1 MVDSSKANWST
12 TGSEKQSH
20 AAKIFRVKDQWW
32 IAAVA
37 SSNINT
43 YNRNQHFLVQRA
55 PQASWPSSMPLH
67 GAAKSV
73 WGFAHAW
80 GHRVVLDD
88 DAAASCRLLVSCGQ
102 MGVSL
107 QTSAIVGRRKHT
119 YA

>member
-1 MVDSSKANWST
+1 
-12 TGSEKQSH
+12 
-20 AAKIFRVKDQWW
+20 
-32 IAAVA
+32 
-37 SSNINT
+37 
-43 YNRNQHFLVQRA
+43 
-55 PQASWPSSMPLH
+55 MPLH

-119 YA
+119 YAYLPFHVGL